1 LVGRN
6 VTADKSAVQSHR
18 QTEEQL
24 RQLQK
29 LDSVGQ
35 LTGGIAHDFNN
46 LLTVIIGN
54 LEIIGR
60 QIGTTSARVSRAVT
74 AAMTGATR
82 AATLTQRLL
91 AYAQKQPLRPNA
103 VSLNELVTGMADLI
117 CRTQGETIT
126 YEFAL
131 SEDLPLCFCDA
142 NQVETSLLNLVINAR
157 DAMPAGGRLK
167 IETSQIVF
175 DGRAADDRGIA
186 SGAYVM
192 LAVSDTGTGM
202 SSETAERA
210 FDPFFTTKE
219 TGKGTGLGL
228 SVVYGF
234 VKQSGGHV
242 EIDSAHGCGTT
253 VRIFLPRLAVGE
265 MQRAANLG
273 IESSMSVGAR
283 ASGETILIAEDDP
296 TVRSYVVETLKE
308 LDYGVIEAN
317 DGLEALTKL
326 SEPNLWV
333 DLLLT
338 DVVMPGVNGR
348 ELANQ
353 AKSIRP
359 QIKVLF
365 MTGYSQDAITHQGRL
380 DPDVELIEKPFGSV
394 TLAARVRS
402 VLDADII

>member
-1 LVGRN
+1 
-6 VTADKSAVQSHR
+6 
-18 QTEEQL
+18 
-24 RQLQK
+24 
-29 LDSVGQ
+29 
-35 LTGGIAHDFNN
+35 
-46 LLTVIIGN
+46 
-54 LEIIGR
+54 
-60 QIGTTSARVSRAVT
+60 
-74 AAMTGATR
+74 
-82 AATLTQRLL
+82 
-91 AYAQKQPLRPNA
+91 
-103 VSLNELVTGMADLI
+103 
-117 CRTQGETIT
+117 
-126 YEFAL
+126 
-131 SEDLPLCFCDA
+131 
-142 NQVETSLLNLVINAR
+142 
-157 DAMPAGGRLK
+157 
-167 IETSQIVF
+167 
-175 DGRAADDRGIA
+175 
-186 SGAYVM
+186 M

-296 TVRSYVVETLKE
+296 TVRSYVVETLRE

-317 DGLEALTKL
+317 DGIEALTKL